1 VFAHKIILLKIMD
14 VYLTVVIY
22 KYLMQLQRDVNAN
35 LDLLEVVRIV
45 SQLVLMDKFGI
56 VMVVLVQM
64 DMLELQE
71 FVNNVHSDHLS
82 MIKKQDVFVLIL
94 IKYLLLINSHV
105 LHV

>member
-1 VFAHKIILLKIMD
+1 MD

-71 FVNNVHSDHLS
+71 FVNNVHLDHLS